1 MWADVLKGAGAVLG
15 AGATFYGA
23 KKQSKIQKEMLE
35 DKKRRDIL
43 ADRKLEKVEDN
54 LNSAISNVYDEK
66 KKKKQTMGTSSGD
79 IDLGQA
85 YGA

>member
-1 MWADVLKGAGAVLG
+1 MWTDILKGVGSLAQ

-43 ADRKLEKVEDN
+43 ADKKLEKVEDN
-54 LNSAISNVYDEK
+54 LNSAINSTYDEK
-66 KKKKQTMGTSSGD
+66 KKKKQTFGTSSND

-85 YGA
+85 YGG